1 MNLTKQP
8 PRRPSNLSIAG
19 IVGLARMTDKARA
32 FNNETLGEY
41 LYGGDS
47 GLDRKILDFLSI
59 PDEQFA
65 EAVEEYDDHT
75 LDTWVIEQSTRTI
88 SEIEEFNQRE
98 LSIEPQTEEY
108 RQRLKDRL
116 AKYAPDRTDIK
127 TVLQSVELDDWGNF
141 WQLDLTKQPPRS
153 PYNRNIAGVFGIARM
168 AEKARAARADK
179 IGEYK
184 YGQDSGLDRYLLD
197 CLNLS
202 AESFQQGAVDNP
214 NDLELNDWVLSNI
227 EKDPAEIEVFNQ
239 NARQFGLETEKHR
252 DNFAKRREMI
262 TPGQTDIGNWLDLMD
277 YDDQKSFGIVD
288 LARRPPRSPYDTNIG
303 GITHLARL
311 IDKARA
317 TSRDS
322 LGEYWYGEDSGID
335 RKLLAFLGI
344 PAQNFVDAMKSYP
357 TDADV
362 LNWLN
367 TKNIKTKTEIKDHNE
382 KIMNMAPTTKGQ
394 SIFLE
399 KAVNKLDFRRTDI
412 ETFFDLM
419 VLEDEKSFEH
429 WSV

>member
-8 PRRPSNLSIAG
+8 PRRPSNLSIAS

-32 FNNETLGEY
+32 YNNETLGEY

-59 PDEQFA
+59 SDEQFA
-65 EAVEEYDDHT
+65 EAVEEYDDQA
-75 LDTWVIEQSTRTI
+75 LDTWVIEQSARTT
-88 SEIEEFNQRE
+88 SEIERFNQQE

-141 WQLDLTKQPPRS
+141 WQLDLTKRPPRS
-153 PYNRNIAGVFGIARM
+153 PYSRDVAGIFGIARM
-168 AEKARAARADK
+168 AEKARAACADK

-197 CLNLS
+197 FLNLS
-202 AESFQQGAVDNP
+202 DEAFQQGAVGNP
-214 NDLELNDWVLSNI
+214 NDLELSDWILSNV

-239 NARQFGLETEKHR
+239 NARQFGLKTEKHR

-262 TPGQTDIGNWLDLMD
+262 TPGQTDIENWLDLMD

-288 LARRPPRSPYDTNIG
+288 LARRAPRRPYDASVG
-303 GITHLARL
+303 GIIHLARL

-317 TSRDS
+317 VNGNS

-344 PAQNFVDAMKSYP
+344 SAQKFADAMKSHP
-357 TDADV
+357 TDTGV
-362 LNWLN
+362 LDWLN
-367 TKNIKTKTEIKDHNE
+367 TKSTKTETEIKDYNE
-382 KIMNMAPTTKGQ
+382 EVLNMGPTTEGQ
-394 SIFLE
+394 RIFL
-399 KAVNKLDFRRTDI
+399 KKVVTKLDSCRTDI
-412 ETFFDLM
+412 ETFFDMM
-419 VLEDEKSFEH
+419 VLEDEKSFEY
-429 WSV
+429 WNL